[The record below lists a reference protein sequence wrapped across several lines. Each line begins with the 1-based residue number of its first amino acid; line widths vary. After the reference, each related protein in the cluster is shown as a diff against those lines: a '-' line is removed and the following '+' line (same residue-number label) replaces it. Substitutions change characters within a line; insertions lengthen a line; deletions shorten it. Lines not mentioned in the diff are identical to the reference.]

1 MYFAN
6 IPYTNILFG
15 STQRRSSVCVW
26 GGGTS
31 KGKELT
37 LCFEKAPSKI
47 RREKSKDV
55 YQGLSAAEIKHDLR
69 SKCYLA
75 FGFR

>member
-15 STQRRSSVCVW
+15 STQRMS
-26 GGGTS
+26 GGGVGTS

-37 LCFEKAPSKI
+37 LCFEKVPSKI
-47 RREKSKDV
+47 RHEKSKDMS
-55 YQGLSAAEIKHDLR
+55 QGLSAAEIKHDLR
-69 SKCYLA
+69 RKCYLA